1 MGYYPYVILGKNS
14 NNWTLNANFGYNFI
28 KSPRDEPLRNQ
39 YIYDFSA
46 ERHITKDWSVFV
58 EMFGNRSPAAGV
70 DNTVAG
76 ALATQYH
83 FSISVNAFVSVGYD
97 TDQFLVIRPGFNIEF
112 QGETGAGTQITNQ
125 SDTWLRKLAKI

>member
-1 MGYYPYVILGKNS
+1 MDYYPYVILGKNS

-28 KSPRDEPLRNQ
+28 KSPRDEPLHNQ

-58 EMFGNRSPAAGV
+58 EMFGNSSPAAGV

-83 FSISVNAFVSVGYD
+83 FSKTVNAFVSVGYD
-97 TDQFLVIRPGFNIEF
+97 TDQLLVIRPGFNIEF
-112 QGETGAGTQITNQ
+112 
-125 SDTWLRKLAKI
+125 